1 MNFMQAKYKDDHTN
15 AYDNSVAKKTAR
27 NKILKAANFLKKY
40 MEDNNDKNNS
50 KLLIKNS
57 ARQKTMEKHNHKLK
71 EKNPP
76 KFISLSKYILNL

>member
-1 MNFMQAKYKDDHTN
+1 
-15 AYDNSVAKKTAR
+15 
-27 NKILKAANFLKKY
+27 

-71 EKNPP
+71 EKSPP
-76 KFISLSKYILNL
+76 KFINLSKYTLKYEGKYRLFRQTQT